1 MMMIFIGYIIFLIL
15 VLVFFWSLC
24 SVGKEYDEEMFKI
37 LNDHLEES
45 KYSNK

>member
-1 MMMIFIGYIIFLIL
+1 MMIFIGYITFLVL

-24 SVGKEYDEEMFKI
+24 LAGKEYDEEMFKI

-45 KYSNK
+45 KYDNK